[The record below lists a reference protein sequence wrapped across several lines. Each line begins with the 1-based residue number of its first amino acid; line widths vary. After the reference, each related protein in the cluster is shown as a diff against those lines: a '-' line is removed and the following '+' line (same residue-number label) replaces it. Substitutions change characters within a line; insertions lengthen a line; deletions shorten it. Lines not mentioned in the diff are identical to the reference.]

1 MDCMPPA
8 QPANASNSETDYL
21 VVGCGATALAFV
33 DVMLRESDATFTIVD
48 RRHAPGGHWND
59 AYPFVRLHQ
68 PSAYYGV
75 ASQPL
80 GRGKLDSAGFNRGF
94 CELAT
99 GTEVAN
105 YFHALMRDVLLPSG
119 RVTYLPL
126 AHHAGDGEVVSL
138 LSGERRRIAIRKKLV
153 DATRTESSIPLTHQ
167 RKFSLEDGVACIP
180 PNDLVRIAP
189 HFKRFA
195 VLGAGKTAIDSAT
208 FLLAN
213 GVQADAITWVLPRDP
228 WLYNRAFMQ
237 PGRAFFA
244 QTAGGL
250 AEQFEI
256 FATAESIE
264 QLAERM
270 EDAGLWLRV
279 DKNVWPT
286 MIHGATVSEAEAE
299 ALGWIDAKVRLGRV
313 QRIERTRM
321 ILQHGEFPMH
331 PETLYIDCTASALG
345 RNVHDTTPV
354 FEPGKIA
361 LQMVRIYQPTF
372 SAAVIGHFEAT
383 VADEAEKA
391 TLAQPSPMTDT
402 LEDWLECQV
411 ASLNNQAQWSRNP
424 AIAGWMAQC
433 RLNAYADQLAGVSPA
448 DTEPWP
454 VVDRLR
460 KHLGPALQ
468 NLQRLAA
475 EPEQS

>member
-1 MDCMPPA
+1 MDRMAPA
-8 QPANASNSETDYL
+8 QLPNTLNSETDYL

-33 DVMLRESDATFTIVD
+33 DVMLRETDATFTIVD

-80 GRGKLDSAGFNRGF
+80 GRGRLDDTGFNRGF

-99 GTEVAN
+99 GAEVTH
-105 YFHALMRDVLLPSG
+105 YFHALMQDVFLPSG

-126 AHHAGDGEVVSL
+126 THHVGDGEVVGL
-138 LSGERRRIAIRKKLV
+138 LSGERRRIAIRKKFV
-153 DATRTESSIPLTHQ
+153 DATRTETSIPLTHQ
-167 RKFSLEDGVACIP
+167 RKFSTEEGVACIP

-189 HFKRFA
+189 HYKRFA
-195 VLGAGKTAIDSAT
+195 VLGAGKTAIDSAS

-213 GVQADAITWVLPRDP
+213 GVQADTITWVLPRDP

-237 PGRAFFA
+237 PGLAFFA
-244 QTAGGL
+244 QTIGGL

-256 FATAESIE
+256 FAAAESAE
-264 QLAERM
+264 ALAERM
-270 EDAGLWLRV
+270 EEAGLWLRL

-286 MIHGATVSEAEAE
+286 MIHGATVTEAEAE

-313 QRIERTRM
+313 QRIERDRM
-321 ILQHGEFPMH
+321 ILQKGEVSMH
-331 PETLYIDCTASALG
+331 PETLYIDCTASALA
-345 RNVHDTTPV
+345 RNVKDTTQV

-361 LQMVRIYQPTF
+361 LQMLRIYQPTF
-372 SAAVIGHFEAT
+372 SAAMIGHLEAS
-383 VADEAEKA
+383 VPDEAEKA

-402 LEDWLECQV
+402 LEDWLDCQI
-411 ASLNNQAQWSRNP
+411 ASLSNQAQWSRN
-424 AIAGWMAQC
+424 AGIAGWMSQC
-433 RLNAYADQLAGVSPA
+433 RLNAYADQLAAVSQ
-448 DTEPWP
+448 DDGERWP
-454 VVDRLR
+454 VVNRLR
-460 KHLGPALQ
+460 KHLGSALQ

-475 EPEQS
+475 ARSH